1 MCSCD
6 TSSGL
11 TVSAQRQAAF
21 SSCSRGAMALIEK
34 ALAEAGGRRR
44 LLRLRPN
51 GLRHLP
57 AERTEC
63 SPQPEDQSITCARAT
78 ATAPARPRPACTTSR
93 KAPPPL
99 PDSPRAEGRWRYTPN
114 QSLRMR
120 VPSRPCAA
128 STYKR
133 TGECQQ
139 RSCPKAVCHVLSAIV
154 KAIALQPPS
163 ANRTNGRPSVFY
175 ILPLLL

>member
-78 ATAPARPRPACTTSR
+78 AAAPAARAQPARPAAKHRRRYPTAPAPKDVGGIRPTRVCACVFPAGPAAQAPIKGRANDRKEAAQRQFATSS
-93 KAPPPL
+93 PP
-99 PDSPRAEGRWRYTPN
+99 
-114 QSLRMR
+114 
-120 VPSRPCAA
+120 
-128 STYKR
+128 
-133 TGECQQ
+133 
-139 RSCPKAVCHVLSAIV
+139 
-154 KAIALQPPS
+154 
-163 ANRTNGRPSVFY
+163 
-175 ILPLLL
+175 